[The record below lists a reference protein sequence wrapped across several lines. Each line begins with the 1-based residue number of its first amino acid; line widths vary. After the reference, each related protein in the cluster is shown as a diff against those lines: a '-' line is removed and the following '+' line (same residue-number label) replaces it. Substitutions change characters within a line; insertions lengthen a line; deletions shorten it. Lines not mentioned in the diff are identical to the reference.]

1 MKKKAFA
8 LIEWHPV
15 LLLRFDLGGEEVI
28 ESLSVPHRA
37 WPRAGSAKRNS
48 ISSNAIGRTY
58 T

>member
-28 ESLSVPHRA
+28 ESLCCPP
-37 WPRAGSAKRNS
+37 PRMASSG
-48 ISSNAIGRTY
+48 ISKAE
-58 T
+58 